1 MKQSDHSH
9 GAANAEL
16 LGWTGASPQVIARV
30 LNAALDAEDL
40 TGFAALLSD
49 IARDKGL
56 KGDRGAHQSIFD
68 MPYASLLPRQQHL
81 LADAFDL
88 FIRFGLEL
96 RAREAEQQD

>member
-1 MKQSDHSH
+1 
-9 GAANAEL
+9 
-16 LGWTGASPQVIARV
+16 
-30 LNAALDAEDL
+30 
-40 TGFAALLSD
+40 
-49 IARDKGL
+49 
-56 KGDRGAHQSIFD
+56 